1 MSSESN
7 EIVCVVGAGLIGQ
20 QVALQ
25 SALHGLN
32 VRLHDICA
40 DTLERMPLA
49 LATMLDQ
56 LARNKQCD
64 AREKERILGRVRL
77 TQDAAEAARDATLV
91 IENVPE
97 SLELKR
103 DIFEKFDS
111 LCREDTILSTNSS
124 AIRVSSLEDATKRP
138 DKVLNLHFYAPVWS
152 RPMVE
157 LMGGTE
163 TSEDTLKRARR
174 FVRNIGL
181 LPLMVMRESTGFI
194 FNRIW
199 HAIKME
205 SMTVVESGVAS
216 IQDVDRAW
224 MIATEMPIGPFG
236 LMDMVGLDVIDQ
248 VARVYYDE
256 TKDEKDRPPALLT
269 DKIKRGELGVK
280 TGKGFYQYPN
290 PRFQEP
296 GFLEGDKE

>member
-1 MSSESN
+1 
-7 EIVCVVGAGLIGQ
+7 
-20 QVALQ
+20 
-25 SALHGLN
+25 
-32 VRLHDICA
+32 
-40 DTLERMPLA
+40 
-49 LATMLDQ
+49 
-56 LARNKQCD
+56 
-64 AREKERILGRVRL
+64 
-77 TQDAAEAARDATLV
+77 
-91 IENVPE
+91 
-97 SLELKR
+97 
-103 DIFEKFDS
+103 
-111 LCREDTILSTNSS
+111 
-124 AIRVSSLEDATKRP
+124 
-138 DKVLNLHFYAPVWS
+138 
-152 RPMVE
+152 
-157 LMGGTE
+157 
-163 TSEDTLKRARR
+163 
-174 FVRNIGL
+174 VRNIGL